1 MALPL
6 RYNLRNLLARRA
18 SSAMAA
24 LGSALTALLLVV
36 LLAMGEGMQSSVVG
50 QADPRN
56 VMVLHKGAPAEWSDI
71 TRDIPPIVSTFE
83 EVAAAEG
90 GRSRASLEYW
100 NTVWLPQ
107 DDGSESLVVLRGV
120 QESAK
125 DVYDWFRLESGRWPQ
140 GSEILVGKAAAKR
153 LDLAIGSS
161 LEFGRRR
168 WRVSGIFSAR
178 GTAAESQ
185 VWGDLDD
192 FMADFRRDKLS
203 VVALRMKTAAG
214 VSSFVRRVE
223 RDRRLADYEAKSESE
238 YFEQEASF
246 LGFMAILAGV
256 IGGCMGL
263 GAALG
268 GMNVFFTSVAQRTA
282 EIGMLR
288 VLGFP
293 ARSVLLSFLAEA
305 LLLGLV
311 GGLAG
316 ATLGL
321 GANLLEADIWGSTF
335 RFEVTGA
342 IYLRAVVVG
351 VLFAAFGGLLPAIRA
366 AKMRPIDALRKG

>member
-6 RYNLRNLLARRA
+6 RYNVRNLLARRA

-24 LGSALTALLLVV
+24 GGSALTALLLVV

-50 QADPRN
+50 QANPAN
-56 VMVLHKGAPAEWSDI
+56 VLLLHKGAPAEWSDVA
-71 TRDIPPIVSTFE
+71 RDIPPIVTAFPQ
-83 EVAAAEG
+83 VATAED
-90 GRSRASLEYW
+90 GRTRASLEYW
-100 NTVWLPQ
+100 NTVWLPR
-107 DDGSESLVVLRGV
+107 DDGSETLVVLRGV
-120 QESAK
+120 EESAK
-125 DVYDWFRLESGRWPQ
+125 DVYDWFHLDSGRWPQ
-140 GSEILVGKAAAKR
+140 GSEILVGRAAAKR
-153 LDLAIGSS
+153 LDLAVGSS

-178 GTAAESQ
+178 GNAAESQ

-203 VVALRMKTAAG
+203 VVTLRMRDVG
-214 VSSFVRRVE
+214 SVDGFVRAVE

-246 LGFMAILAGV
+246 LGFMQVLAAVIAI
-256 IGGCMGL
+256 CMGC

-293 ARSVLLSFLAEA
+293 ARAVLLSFLAEA
-305 LLLGLV
+305 LIV
-311 GGLAG
+311 GLAGGTVG

-342 IYLRAVVVG
+342 IYGRAVAVG
-351 VLFAAFGGLLPAIRA
+351 VLFALLGGLIPAIRA
-366 AKMRPIDALRKG
+366 AKLRPILALRKG